1 MVFGHFAGCSCM
13 RHALHFVLF
22 SKVGADTVHGD
33 EGLHPLQM
41 RLQFFLSD

>member
-1 MVFGHFAGCSCM
+1 M